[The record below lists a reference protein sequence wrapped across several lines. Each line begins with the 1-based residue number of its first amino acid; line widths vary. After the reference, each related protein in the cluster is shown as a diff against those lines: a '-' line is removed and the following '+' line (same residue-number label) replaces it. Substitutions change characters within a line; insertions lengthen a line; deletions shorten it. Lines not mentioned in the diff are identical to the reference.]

1 MLKRFLGSDDGLEF
15 KIIKRGAKPG
25 GGGQVFFRCPSKL
38 KLIPVNLTDPGKIK
52 RIRGIAYAMRVAPA
66 ICNRLVETSKGVL
79 LKYLPDVYIVS
90 DHQKKDHAG
99 LSPAFGLTLVAET
112 INGTFLCGEACSL
125 PKGSSSMRKSGG
137 DGGDGGEEVGPSV
150 PEDVALKATHN
161 LLEEIYRGGC
171 VDSSNQ
177 YLAFLLM
184 VLNQKDV
191 SRILSGILSP
201 FS

>member
-1 MLKRFLGSDDGLEF
+1 MLVWVFAIFLNKKFKFKNLKISFLNSKVDSIKYAALPVLKRFLGSDDGLEF

-125 PKGSSSMRKSGG
+125 PKGL
-137 DGGDGGEEVGPSV
+137 DGSIF
-150 PEDVALKATHN
+150 N
-161 LLEEIYRGGC
+161 FIYIKLNHYYYC
-171 VDSSNQ
+171 V
-177 YLAFLLM
+177 
-184 VLNQKDV
+184 
-191 SRILSGILSP
+191 
-201 FS
+201 